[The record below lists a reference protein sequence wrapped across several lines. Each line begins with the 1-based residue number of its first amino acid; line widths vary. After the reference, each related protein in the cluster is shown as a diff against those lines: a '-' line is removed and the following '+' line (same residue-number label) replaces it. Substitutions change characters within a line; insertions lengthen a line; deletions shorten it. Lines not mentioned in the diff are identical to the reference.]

1 MNQIIQTSESQRLPV
16 TAAATPAMTASNGA
30 LRVPGNR
37 KHASRPDCGGTC
49 VGRSF
54 QRAECPSSISGL
66 GVREPE
72 ELSRPAD
79 AADRGTSSCRRLS
92 AVYPARTSVAE
103 RGAAWLAHLS
113 GGQGVAGSNPAA
125 PTMFG
130 VPGFGRSSN
139 GRTAGFGPVNVGSSP
154 ARPATN
160 MPLPAARVAHA
171 RRFHRLRA
179 PTYAAGPTSGSRLV
193 PVSALLAGVIYVGI

>member
-1 MNQIIQTSESQRLPV
+1 MTSGSRGVPV
-16 TAAATPAMTASNGA
+16 ADAATPAMPASSGA
-30 LRVPGNR
+30 SRAPGDR

-49 VGRSF
+49 VGRRC
-54 QRAECPSSISGL
+54 QRAECPSRISGL
-66 GVREPE
+66 GAREPE
-72 ELSRPAD
+72 EFSRPAD
-79 AADRGTSSCRRLS
+79 AADRGTSPCRRPS
-92 AVYPARTSVAE
+92 SVYPARTSVAE

-130 VPGFGRSSN
+130 VPVIGRSSN

-171 RRFHRLRA
+171 RRFHKLCT
-179 PTYAAGPTSGSRLV
+179 PTYAADPTSGSRLV